1 MLSKGLSEFCML
13 EDSLFKQKEYAPLE
27 TVTIL
32 MKIRVVSRM
41 SKKMLRFRGL
51 CYLDDIK
58 HPNNFFSIKFRGY
71 SSRNSVFMSLGMV
84 LHPGSV
90 TGPESLA
97 KLFASLLAQKL
108 FEAPYCQFSHEVC
121 LPQNDLT

>member
-1 MLSKGLSEFCML
+1 
-13 EDSLFKQKEYAPLE
+13 
-27 TVTIL
+27 
-32 MKIRVVSRM
+32 MKIHVVSRM
-41 SKKMLRFRGL
+41 NKKMLRFRGL

-58 HPNNFFSIKFRGY
+58 HPNNFFSIKFHGY

-121 LPQNDLT
+121 LPQNDLS